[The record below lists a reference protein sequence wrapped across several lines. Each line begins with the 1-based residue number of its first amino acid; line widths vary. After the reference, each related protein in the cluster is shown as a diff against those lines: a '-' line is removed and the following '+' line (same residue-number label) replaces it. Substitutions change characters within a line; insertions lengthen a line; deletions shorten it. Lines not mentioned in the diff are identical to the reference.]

1 MSIRAKQKAPYL
13 KDGELHY
20 IDLPEEIRKPIYI
33 PVASFVTSYGRKL
46 IIETSQAIRD
56 YSLKKYGVDKYVY
69 SDTDSCKILL
79 NDEDLNEIKELGI
92 VRIDDFKL
100 GYFACEEH
108 FTRFMA
114 IRQKCYITE
123 VDGKVHATIAGL
135 PQYLSPLINFENFKR
150 GFSTSGM
157 SIDSMRELARK
168 NGATEEEIKKIHHKL
183 RYVYVDGGVILTDT
197 DFTIK

>member
-1 MSIRAKQKAPYL
+1 M
-13 KDGELHY
+13 
-20 IDLPEEIRKPIYI
+20 
-33 PVASFVTSYGRKL
+33 
-46 IIETSQAIRD
+46 
-56 YSLKKYGVDKYVY
+56 
-69 SDTDSCKILL
+69 
-79 NDEDLNEIKELGI
+79 
-92 VRIDDFKL
+92 RIDDFKL

-135 PQYLSPLINFENFKR
+135 PQYLSPLINFDNFKR

-157 SIDSMRELARK
+157 SIEDMKELARK
-168 NGATEEEIKKIHHKL
+168 NGASEEEIKKIHHKL